1 MKIQSMK
8 HVEIKLDMTSI
19 AKRCQIP
26 MLEMSNSIKEQKKWQ
41 GQSQGEPIKKS
52 RIEKRQLY

>member
-1 MKIQSMK
+1 MK
-8 HVEIKLDMTSI
+8 HVEIKLDMTST